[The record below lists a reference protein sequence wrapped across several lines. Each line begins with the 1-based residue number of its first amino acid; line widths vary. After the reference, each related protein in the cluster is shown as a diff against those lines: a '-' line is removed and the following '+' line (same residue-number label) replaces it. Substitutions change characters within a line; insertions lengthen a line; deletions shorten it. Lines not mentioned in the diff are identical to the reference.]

1 MEFNHFDD
9 QDAPVTEE
17 LPEETEPVSEA
28 EPEAESVPKEEPTPE
43 EETQP
48 TLPQPDADGS
58 PRPEYR
64 EQARGAGQKKTGH
77 PGVKVVALALV
88 CALLGGLGGGALAAS
103 IFSKKLEAMG
113 PPVTMSGS
121 NAAVEQEDGAA
132 LHAMQQL
139 ASELKTNVGDKS
151 LTPADVY
158 DAYVGSTVGIAN
170 ESTGTNFFGQVT
182 AMASSGSGFIITED
196 GYIVTNYHVV
206 EDTNKLTVT
215 LISGDQYEAKVVG
228 YESGND
234 VALIKI
240 DATGLKPVSIGDS
253 DALQVGETVC
263 AIGNPLG
270 ELTNT
275 LTIGGISALDREVN
289 TDGTPISMMQT
300 DCAIN
305 EGNSGGPLFDMNG
318 NVVGITTAKYYGT
331 TIEGIGFAIPIN
343 DVMRIVADL
352 KEYGYVTGQPYM
364 GVTVI
369 DMDGSTAKLYD
380 LPVGAYVNS
389 VAEDSC
395 AAAAGLQEK
404 DIITALGEYEV
415 ENMTDLVASL
425 KNFAAGDTTTLTV
438 FRSGETLT
446 LTITFDEK
454 RPELVEKNLTA
465 AQSGGEPQTENA
477 PETPED

>member
-1 MEFNHFDD
+1 MEFNHFDE
-9 QDAPVTEE
+9 QNTPVTEE
-17 LPEETEPVSEA
+17 RPEETAAAEGLVSGDPPVSDGEETFA
-28 EPEAESVPKEEPTPE
+28 AAEST
-43 EETQP
+43 
-48 TLPQPDADGS
+48 GS

-64 EQARGAGQKKTGH
+64 EQAKGAGVKTEKTH
-77 PGVKVVALALV
+77 LGVKIVVLALV
-88 CALLGGLGGGALAAS
+88 CALLGGLGGGTIAAA
-103 IFSKKLEAMG
+103 IFSHKLEVVG
-113 PPVTMSGS
+113 PSITTSGS
-121 NAAVEQEDGAA
+121 NAGAELDGSVTES
-132 LHAMQQL
+132 AMQQL

-170 ESTGTNFFGQVT
+170 EGTGTNFFGQVT
-182 AMASSGSGFIITED
+182 AMASSGSGFILTED

-206 EDTNKLTVT
+206 EAADKLTVT
-215 LISGDQYEAKVVG
+215 LNNGDQYEAELIG

-240 DATGLKPVSIGDS
+240 DAAGLKPVSIGDS

-352 KEYGYVTGQPYM
+352 KAYGYVTGQAYL
-364 GVTVI
+364 GITVM
-369 DMDGSTAKLYD
+369 DMDGSTANMYG

-389 VAEDSC
+389 VTEGSC
-395 AAAAGLQEK
+395 AASAGLQEK
-404 DIITALGEYEV
+404 DIITALGEYEI
-415 ENMTDLVASL
+415 ENMTDLVGSL

-438 FRSGETLT
+438 FRRGESLT
-446 LTITFDEK
+446 LTVTFDEK
-454 RPELVEKNLTA
+454 KPEVVQKSLES
-465 AQSGGEPQTENA
+465 AQNA
-477 PETPED
+477 GNKEQEAPDVPED

>member
-1 MEFNHFDD
+1 MEFNHFDE
-9 QDAPVTEE
+9 QNTPVTEE
-17 LPEETEPVSEA
+17 QPEETAAAEELVSGEPPVSDG
-28 EPEAESVPKEEPTPE
+28 
-43 EETQP
+43 EETFAAAED
-48 TLPQPDADGS
+48 TGS

-64 EQARGAGQKKTGH
+64 EQAKGAGVKTEKSH
-77 PGVKVVALALV
+77 LGVKIVALALV
-88 CALLGGLGGGALAAS
+88 CALLGGLGGGAIAAA
-103 IFSKKLEAMG
+103 IFSHKLEAAG
-113 PPVTMSGS
+113 PAITTSGS
-121 NAAVEQEDGAA
+121 NAGAELDGSVTES
-132 LHAMQQL
+132 AMQQL

-170 ESTGTNFFGQVT
+170 EGTGTNFFGQVT
-182 AMASSGSGFIITED
+182 AMASSGSGFILTED

-206 EDTNKLTVT
+206 EAADKLTVT
-215 LISGDQYEAKVVG
+215 LNNGDQYEAELIG

-240 DATGLKPVSIGDS
+240 DAAGLKPVSIGDS

-352 KEYGYVTGQPYM
+352 KAYGYVTGQAYL
-364 GVTVI
+364 GITVM
-369 DMDGSTAKLYD
+369 DMDGSTAKMYG

-389 VAEDSC
+389 VTEGSC

-404 DIITALGEYEV
+404 DIITGLGEYEI
-415 ENMTDLVASL
+415 ENMTDLVGSL

-438 FRSGETLT
+438 FRSGESLT
-446 LTITFDEK
+446 LTVTFDEK
-454 RPELVEKNLTA
+454 RPEVVQKSLES
-465 AQSGGEPQTENA
+465 AQNA
-477 PETPED
+477 GNEDQEAPDVPEG